1 MSDAT
6 RGAAEAV
13 LDGLVK
19 QGMLGAGLVGRDG
32 LPLLLRFPH
41 SVQHETFSAMAAAVL
56 GASEAALQ
64 EMAETAPAIVAIES
78 PRFRLAV
85 AGIDDSHILVVA
97 APATLEM
104 AKVSAA
110 VADGLRKLTAAL
122 GG

>member
-6 RGAAEAV
+6 RGQAEGV

-41 SVQHETFSAMAAAVL
+41 SVQHETFSAMSAALL

-64 EMAETAPAIVAIES
+64 ELAEVAPAIVTIETS
-78 PRFRLAV
+78 RLRLAV
-85 AGIDDSHILVVA
+85 AGIDDSHILVAA
-97 APATLEM
+97 APVTVDA
-104 AKVSAA
+104 AKLSAA
-110 VADGLRKLTAAL
+110 MQDGLRKLKAAL